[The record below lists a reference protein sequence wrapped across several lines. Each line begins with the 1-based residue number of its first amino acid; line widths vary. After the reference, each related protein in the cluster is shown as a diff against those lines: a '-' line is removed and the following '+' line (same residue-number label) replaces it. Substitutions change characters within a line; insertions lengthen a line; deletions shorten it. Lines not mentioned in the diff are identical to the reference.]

1 MPVAAVQ
8 QIIARVTFN
17 CTTHPKY
24 CLNRELHDAASVA
37 ATQLLRD
44 IQQLDK

>member
-8 QIIARVTFN
+8 QVTARVTFN

-24 CLNRELHDAASVA
+24 CLSRELHDAASVA
-37 ATQLLRD
+37 AKQLLRD
-44 IQQLDK
+44 MMQLDK